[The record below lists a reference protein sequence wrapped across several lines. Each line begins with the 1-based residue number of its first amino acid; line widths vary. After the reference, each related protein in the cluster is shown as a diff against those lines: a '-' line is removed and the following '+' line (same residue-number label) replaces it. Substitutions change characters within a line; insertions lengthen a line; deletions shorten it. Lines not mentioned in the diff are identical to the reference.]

1 MKEAESLSQ
10 AWRRPFYC
18 TWTLHFAI
26 PLADLDLQAGTA
38 RGKVRLSQ
46 KTSSKLRTPNAKSIW
61 FFLPINKYLLS
72 TSDMPENVLGTE
84 NTATKPETK
93 TLTPWSLL
101 PGGDRQDYLNTW
113 RVLER

>member
-46 KTSSKLRTPNAKSIW
+46 KTGSKLRTPNAKSIW

-72 TSDMPENVLGTE
+72 TSDMPENVLGAE

-101 PGGDRQDYLNTW
+101 PGGDRQDYLNTR